1 MAFCTKCGSNVPDGE
16 NFCPNCGAPVAP
28 AAAPYQ
34 QQAAYV
40 NPADHTAEIDSEDI
54 ERTKYLSA
62 LCYLSFLFGILG
74 LLAEPNSKFL
84 RYHLNQVLMLD
95 IFIVICTVVAII
107 PVLGWIVSGVGA
119 IMYIVFVI
127 MGIVRACKGKAV
139 DLPIV
144 GKYTILHWN

>member
-1 MAFCTKCGSNVPDGE
+1 
-16 NFCPNCGAPVAP
+16 
-28 AAAPYQ
+28 
-34 QQAAYV
+34 
-40 NPADHTAEIDSEDI
+40 
-54 ERTKYLSA
+54 
-62 LCYLSFLFGILG
+62 
-74 LLAEPNSKFL
+74 
-84 RYHLNQVLMLD
+84 MLD